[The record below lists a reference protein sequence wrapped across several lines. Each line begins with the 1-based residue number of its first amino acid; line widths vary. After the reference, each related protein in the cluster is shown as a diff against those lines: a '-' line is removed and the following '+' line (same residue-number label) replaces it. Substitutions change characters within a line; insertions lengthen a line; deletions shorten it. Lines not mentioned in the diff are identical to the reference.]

1 MCSICCF
8 VVRPPHCT
16 RIISAPPSAPTDLL
30 SHVLAL
36 VHRRLSG
43 VTRLPPS
50 HAPGRRRCRRAAIA
64 LRTGPG
70 GPGGTQASP
79 IHECS
84 PAATRTACP
93 LRACFTASSSSAKC
107 SGTRTSGPAGAG
119 GRRSRARIASRMS
132 HSPSAQLVPGG
143 LKCQVLLAR
152 VMATWA

>member
-70 GPGGTQASP
+70 GPGARRGREEHPVPDQNRP
-79 IHECS
+79 
-84 PAATRTACP
+84 
-93 LRACFTASSSSAKC
+93 
-107 SGTRTSGPAGAG
+107 GPAPRRRRCG
-119 GRRSRARIASRMS
+119 GRGRVGGGGAELGHVGSDSVELARQAGD
-132 HSPSAQLVPGG
+132 LLLLG
-143 LKCQVLLAR
+143 LVLL
-152 VMATWA
+152 